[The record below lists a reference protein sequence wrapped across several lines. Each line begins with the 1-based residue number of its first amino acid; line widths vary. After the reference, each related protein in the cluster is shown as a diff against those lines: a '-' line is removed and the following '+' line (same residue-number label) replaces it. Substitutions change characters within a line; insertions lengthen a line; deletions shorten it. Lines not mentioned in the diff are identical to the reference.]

1 VVEAVDEARLDAG
14 AEVEER
20 QRADRRVQPG
30 GMAGGVLVHLLG
42 SIVLGIVPGRRWSG
56 ATAGS
61 APVQPAQLLGPP
73 PWDKVAGVSE
83 PVGFHEEEVLGKAY
97 DARLMRRLV
106 GYVRPY
112 RGMAAG
118 AVALIVV
125 SSLLQLVGPL
135 VTAVALDLFIQPEAG
150 APRSPAS
157 VLVAGW
163 LAVRG
168 LDPTPAQGIGVVALI
183 YLGALVATFVVL
195 YVQTYVMQVMGQYI
209 MHDLREQV
217 FGRLQVLPVSYF
229 DRNPIGRLVTR
240 VTTDVDALNELF
252 TAGLV
257 SIFGDVVLLAG
268 IVGVLFWFDWRLALV
283 TFCVLPALG
292 ALTFWFRVRARQ
304 SYRDVRVRIARI
316 NAFLQE
322 HITGMSV
329 VQLFNRERR
338 AFDEFHDVNL
348 VHRDANVR
356 AIFYYAVYFPAVE
369 LITAVGV
376 ALIIWYGGGQVVA
389 GALSL
394 GALIAFLQYSQRFYQ
409 PLSDLSEKY
418 NILQAAMASSERIF
432 RLLDREVEIVSPPDA
447 YAPQSVEGAIEFD
460 RVGFRY
466 LPDEPVLEE
475 VSFRVAPGETV
486 AVVGH
491 TGAGKTTLTNL
502 LLRFYDVEAGAVRVD
517 GVDVRDWDLGALR
530 RGIGMVLQDVFLFS
544 GTLADNIR
552 LGSAAIDEARVRWAA
567 AEVHA
572 LPFIERQPDGFATV
586 VRERGAG
593 LSVGQKQLVAFAR
606 ALAFDPRIL
615 ILDEATSSIDTETEQ
630 LIQRALE
637 RLLAGRTSLVI
648 AHRLSTVQ
656 RADRILV
663 MHKGRVREQGTH
675 QELLA
680 RRGIYHRL
688 YQLQYKEQ
696 EGALAPAAEP
706 LAP

>member
-1 VVEAVDEARLDAG
+1 LG
-14 AEVEER
+14 L
-20 QRADRRVQPG
+20 QR
-30 GMAGGVLVHLLG
+30 
-42 SIVLGIVPGRRWSG
+42 
-56 ATAGS
+56 
-61 APVQPAQLLGPP
+61 
-73 PWDKVAGVSE
+73 WDKVAGVSE

-572 LPFIERQPDGFATV
+572 LPFNERQPDGFATV

>member
-1 VVEAVDEARLDAG
+1 LG
-14 AEVEER
+14 L
-20 QRADRRVQPG
+20 QR
-30 GMAGGVLVHLLG
+30 
-42 SIVLGIVPGRRWSG
+42 
-56 ATAGS
+56 
-61 APVQPAQLLGPP
+61 
-73 PWDKVAGVSE
+73 WDKVAGVSE

-157 VLVAGW
+157 VLVADW

-209 MHDLREQV
+209 MHDLRDQV
-217 FGRLQVLPVSYF
+217 FGRLQVLPISYF